1 VRCRNGA
8 SNSAS
13 ASISDEGIVTKVQRF
28 TAITAIALAGAGLA
42 AQGTLDYAV
51 LARIQDEGL
60 NRSQVMDHVG
70 WLSDVAGP
78 RLTGSPGFKQAAD
91 WAVKRLADWGLA
103 NAKTEKWKFGK
114 GWSLTHFQ
122 AHLVEPQ
129 RQPMIGYPKAWTPST
144 KGTVTADVMRVAIGS
159 DADFEKYR
167 GKLAGKIVLSQPA
180 RDVRMLEG
188 RITWRMG
195 EEMLNEAER
204 LPIPAPNAPRPAA
217 PPSGPSLAE
226 KALQFYLS
234 EGVAAVLDRGSD
246 QSTVP
251 MGGNENLSPMTQR
264 VDGGTI
270 FVQAGGPRDENA
282 GKVPPQI
289 TLAVEHYNRLVR
301 LLDRGV
307 PVKMEIDVQA
317 QFHDETDMNGLN
329 VVAEIPG
336 SDLANE
342 IVLIGAHLDS
352 WHSSNGATD
361 NGAGVAVMM
370 ETMRILKAVG
380 AKPRRTIRIAL
391 WGGEE
396 QGYLGSRGY
405 VQEHLGDAAKP
416 KAEYQRLAAYYNL
429 DNGTGRIRGIWMQGN
444 VAITPIFAQWIEPL
458 RGLGVTVLAPRSTS
472 GSDYVPFDEI
482 GIPAFQFIQ
491 DRLEYN
497 SRTHHSNMDTFDR
510 VQRDDLVQM
519 SIVLANFAYNTS
531 MHDKLL
537 PRKVM
542 PTAAGTR
549 PTQE

>member
-1 VRCRNGA
+1 VTTSTRTAVLVVIVLGA
-8 SNSAS
+8 AS
-13 ASISDEGIVTKVQRF
+13 
-28 TAITAIALAGAGLA
+28 LA
-42 AQGTLDYAV
+42 AQSTLDYAT

-60 NRSQVMDHVG
+60 SRSQVMDHVG

-91 WAVKRLADWGLA
+91 WAVKRLSDWGLA

-122 AHLVEPQ
+122 AHLLEPQ
-129 RQPMIGYPKAWTPST
+129 RQPLIGYPKAWTPST
-144 KGTVTADVMRVAIGS
+144 KGTVTGDVVRVAIAS
-159 DADFEKYR
+159 DADFDKYR

-204 LPIPAPNAPRPAA
+204 LPIPAPVGPRAAA
-217 PPSGPSLAE
+217 PPSGPSLADRT
-226 KALQFYLS
+226 LQFYLS

-246 QSTVP
+246 QSTVA

-264 VDGGTI
+264 TDGGTI

-307 PVKMEIDVQA
+307 PVKMEVDVQA
-317 QFHDETDMNGLN
+317 QFHDETDMNGMN

-336 SDLANE
+336 SDLGSE

-370 ETMRILKAVG
+370 EAMRLLKVVG
-380 AKPRRTIRIAL
+380 VKPRRTIRIAL

-396 QGYLGSRGY
+396 QGYLGSRAY

-416 KAEYQRLAAYYNL
+416 KPEYQRLAAYYNL
-429 DNGTGRIRGIWMQGN
+429 DNGTGRIRGVWMQGN

-458 RGLGVTVLAPRSTS
+458 KGLGVTVLAPRSTS
-472 GSDYVPFDEI
+472 GSDYVPFDDI

-510 VQRDDLVQM
+510 IQRDDLVQM
-519 SIVLANFAYNTS
+519 SIVLANFAYNTA

-537 PRKVM
+537 PRKPM
-542 PTAAGTR
+542 PPPTGTR
-549 PTQE
+549 PTQER